1 MVINNNK
8 RNTKSS
14 WFFCTIYLSSI
25 KNLHYINPSLSISIV
40 SGTGQL
46 PNSSQ
51 EATAVKSSNNKDNTL
66 QGEASSFSTDV
77 KIKEEIIDCDELSDS
92 ELLREVEAIEMAHI
106 ASNIK
111 KEENVEFGTENMFED
126 DTSSEG
132 VIIDDMDL
140 IKDTSGLSQEQILA
154 IIRKENQDKT
164 SFVDENMPST
174 SKEDNNFQEDI
185 LKTNYSNELISNDNI
200 VVSNEEKITDLSE
213 TSKNN
218 ESKILESLYFKINKK
233 RIKSALFEKS
243 KNINSN
249 DSNKFENINTN
260 QFNKKTDENVQKTVH
275 TSDLSD
281 VPSES
286 ETIHKL
292 PCEVS
297 ILELPK
303 TTSKLVLK
311 KSSLAEEASCT
322 KALIPTQINEL
333 EDAPFMSSSDS
344 DSEFVEVPVSTGE
357 VSSLNNQGLEIQ
369 IQTTQEI
376 IHDDIFADIFAEDTT
391 SRTSVNTEKIN
402 ESTKSFQIK
411 PLSARD
417 QRSSH
422 TEMKEKVVDQSLAL
436 SSLKIP
442 DKPGRSVNNERK
454 EKVKGQS
461 LNLPSLK
468 IPDKPGKTAKNKT
481 NNIIINRQNDT
492 EKSVKDLHK
501 VKHSSHEKTTYVAD
515 LPIQTIQ
522 ANDKKPP
529 SSQVQKQIT
538 NRANNKC
545 ALVSQVQKPTSIE
558 SNSEVEVT
566 QVQQKNFSQGNRKYR
581 TSLYTKKQVNQTN
594 VQLNNNKKKTVQEI
608 FSSIF
613 NDDSEEETVDET
625 ECHSINEE
633 CFEDEELQ
641 NQTEMEKESD
651 NESNFET
658 ENFESDNK
666 RLDITP
672 SPTIQL
678 SLTNEEKPIYKQSEE
693 SFINP
698 SILETNTTNEE
709 ILCSSLSPTKEHK
722 VQLNLHKGH
731 ESQINLQKGYESQI
745 SLQKRHESQIN
756 LKKGYVSQINPQ
768 KGHQS
773 QINLYKGHESQP
785 KLQEGQ
791 LNLEGGFEDIADF
804 DDPGKT
810 NQSVDRP
817 GYESQINHQKGH
829 ESQPNLQKGQLNLE
843 EEFEDSEDFDDP
855 GQTYQSVDS
864 PGYEIQP
871 NLQEGQLN
879 IEEGFEN
886 SEDVDDP
893 GQKDQSVD
901 PPLSE
906 GIDQSEKPK
915 RILDL
920 RQLEKLQVCKVSN
933 SFLRP
938 ILI

>member
-1 MVINNNK
+1 M
-8 RNTKSS
+8 
-14 WFFCTIYLSSI
+14 
-25 KNLHYINPSLSISIV
+25 
-40 SGTGQL
+40 
-46 PNSSQ
+46 
-51 EATAVKSSNNKDNTL
+51 KSSNNKDNTL

-140 IKDTSGLSQEQILA
+140 VKDTSGLSQEQILA

-185 LKTNYSNELISNDNI
+185 LKTNYSNELIINDNI
-200 VVSNEEKITDLSE
+200 VVSTEEKITDLSK

-249 DSNKFENINTN
+249 GSNKFENINTTK
-260 QFNKKTDENVQKTVH
+260 FDKKTDENVQKTVQ
-275 TSDLSD
+275 TSDFSD

-322 KALIPTQINEL
+322 KALFPTQSNEQ
-333 EDAPFMSSSDS
+333 EDAPFMSSSES
-344 DSEFVEVPVSTGE
+344 DSEFVEVPVSPGE
-357 VSSLNNQGLEIQ
+357 VLSLNNQGLEIQ
-369 IQTTQEI
+369 IQTTQEM

-391 SRTSVNTEKIN
+391 SRTSVNTEEIN

-422 TEMKEKVVDQSLAL
+422 TEKEKVIDQTLAL

-442 DKPGRSVNNERK
+442 DKLGRSVNNERK

-468 IPDKPGKTAKNKT
+468 IPEKPGKAVKNKT
-481 NNIIINRQNDT
+481 NNVIINRQNDT
-492 EKSVKDLHK
+492 EKNVKDLHK
-501 VKHSSHEKTTYVAD
+501 VKHSSQEKTTYVAD
-515 LPIQTIQ
+515 SPIQTIQ
-522 ANDKKPP
+522 ANNKKPL

-538 NRANNKC
+538 NPANNKC

-558 SNSEVEVT
+558 SNREVEV
-566 QVQQKNFSQGNRKYR
+566 VQQKNFSQGNRKYR
-581 TSLYTKKQVNQTN
+581 QSLYTKKQVDQTN
-594 VQLNNNKKKTVQEI
+594 VQLNNNKKKTVQDI

-613 NDDSEEETVDET
+613 NDDDSEEETVDKT
-625 ECHSINEE
+625 ECHSINKE

-641 NQTEMEKESD
+641 NQSEMEKESD

-658 ENFESDNK
+658 ENFESDNN

-693 SFINP
+693 LFINP

-709 ILCSSLSPTKEHK
+709 ILCSSLSTTKEHK
-722 VQLNLHKGH
+722 VQLNLHKDH

-745 SLQKRHESQIN
+745 TLQKRHESQIN
-756 LKKGYVSQINPQ
+756 LKKGYRSQINPQ
-768 KGHQS
+768 KGHES

-785 KLQEGQ
+785 KLQGQ
-791 LNLEGGFEDIADF
+791 LNLEEGFEDIADF

-810 NQSVDRP
+810 DQSVDRP
-817 GYESQINHQKGH
+817 GYENQINLQKGH

-843 EEFEDSEDFDDP
+843 EGFADSDDFDDP
-855 GQTYQSVDS
+855 GQTYQSVDR
-864 PGYEIQP
+864 PGYESQINLQKGHEIQP

-879 IEEGFEN
+879 IEEGFED

-893 GQKDQSVD
+893 GHKDQSVD
-901 PPLSE
+901 PPVSE

-938 ILI
+938 ILT

>member
-1 MVINNNK
+1 MLHY
-8 RNTKSS
+8 
-14 WFFCTIYLSSI
+14 FYLCSI
-25 KNLHYINPSLSISIV
+25 ENLHYINPSFSISIV

-66 QGEASSFSTDV
+66 QGEASSFTTDV

-185 LKTNYSNELISNDNI
+185 LKTNYSNKLIINDNI
-200 VVSNEEKITDLSE
+200 VVSTEEKITDLSK

-218 ESKILESLYFKINKK
+218 ESKILDSLYFKINKK

-249 DSNKFENINTN
+249 DSNKFENINTVK
-260 QFNKKTDENVQKTVH
+260 FDKKTDENVQKTVQ
-275 TSDLSD
+275 TSDFSD

-322 KALIPTQINEL
+322 KALIPTQSNEQ
-333 EDAPFMSSSDS
+333 EDAPFMSSSES

-357 VSSLNNQGLEIQ
+357 VLSLNNQGLEIQ
-369 IQTTQEI
+369 IQTTQEM
-376 IHDDIFADIFAEDTT
+376 IHDDIFADIFAEGTT
-391 SRTSVNTEKIN
+391 SRTSVNTEEIN
-402 ESTKSFQIK
+402 TSTKSFQIK

-417 QRSSH
+417 QSSSH
-422 TEMKEKVVDQSLAL
+422 TEMKEKVIEQSLAL

-454 EKVKGQS
+454 EKIKGQS

-468 IPDKPGKTAKNKT
+468 ISDKLGKTAKNKT
-481 NNIIINRQNDT
+481 NNIIINRKNDT

-501 VKHSSHEKTTYVAD
+501 DKHSSQEETTYVAD

-522 ANDKKPP
+522 ANNKQSL

-538 NRANNKC
+538 NQANNKC
-545 ALVSQVQKPTSIE
+545 ALVSQLQKPTSIE
-558 SNSEVEVT
+558 SNKEVEVT
-566 QVQQKNFSQGNRKYR
+566 QVHQKNFSQGNRKYR
-581 TSLYTKKQVNQTN
+581 QSLYTKKQVDQTN
-594 VQLNNNKKKTVQEI
+594 IQLNNNKKKTVQDI

-613 NDDSEEETVDET
+613 NDDDSEEETVDET

-641 NQTEMEKESD
+641 NQTDMEKESD

-678 SLTNEEKPIYKQSEE
+678 SLTNDEKPIYKQNEKL
-693 SFINP
+693 FINP
-698 SILETNTTNEE
+698 SVLETNKE

-722 VQLNLHKGH
+722 VQLNLHKDH
-731 ESQINLQKGYESQI
+731 ESQI
-745 SLQKRHESQIN
+745 SLQKGYESQIN
-756 LKKGYVSQINPQ
+756 LKKGYGSQINPQ

-773 QINLYKGHESQP
+773 QINLYEGHESQP

-791 LNLEGGFEDIADF
+791 LNLEEGFEDIADF
-804 DDPGKT
+804 DNPGKT
-810 NQSVDRP
+810 DQSVDRP
-817 GYESQINHQKGH
+817 GYESQLNLQKGH

-843 EEFEDSEDFDDP
+843 EGFEDSDDFDDP
-855 GQTYQSVDS
+855 GQTYQSVDR
-864 PGYEIQP
+864 PGYESQLNLQKGHEIQP

-879 IEEGFEN
+879 IEEGFED

-893 GQKDQSVD
+893 GHKDQSVD
-901 PPLSE
+901 PPVSE

-938 ILI
+938 ILT

>member
-1 MVINNNK
+1 MVC
-8 RNTKSS
+8 
-14 WFFCTIYLSSI
+14 CTIYPCSI

-46 PNSSQ
+46 PNLSQ
-51 EATAVKSSNNKDNTL
+51 ETTAVKSSNNKDNTL

-185 LKTNYSNELISNDNI
+185 LKTNYSNGLIINDNI
-200 VVSNEEKITDLSE
+200 VVSTEEKITDLSK

-249 DSNKFENINTN
+249 DSNKFENINTIK
-260 QFNKKTDENVQKTVH
+260 FDKKTDENVQKTVL
-275 TSDLSD
+275 TSDFSD

-311 KSSLAEEASCT
+311 KYSLAEEASCT
-322 KALIPTQINEL
+322 KALIPTQSNEQ
-333 EDAPFMSSSDS
+333 EDAPFMSSSES

-357 VSSLNNQGLEIQ
+357 VLSLNNQGLEIQ
-369 IQTTQEI
+369 IQTTQEM

-391 SRTSVNTEKIN
+391 SRTSVNTEEIN

-422 TEMKEKVVDQSLAL
+422 TEMKERVIDQSLVL

-442 DKPGRSVNNERK
+442 DKLGRSVNNERK

-468 IPDKPGKTAKNKT
+468 IPDKLGKTAKNKT
-481 NNIIINRQNDT
+481 NSIIINRQNDT

-501 VKHSSHEKTTYVAD
+501 VKHSSQEKTTYVAD

-522 ANDKKPP
+522 ANNKKPL

-558 SNSEVEVT
+558 SNREVEV
-566 QVQQKNFSQGNRKYR
+566 VQQKNFSQGNRKYR
-581 TSLYTKKQVNQTN
+581 QSLYTKKQVDQTN
-594 VQLNNNKKKTVQEI
+594 VQLNNNKKKTVQDI

-613 NDDSEEETVDET
+613 NDDDDSEEETVDET
-625 ECHSINEE
+625 ECHSINKER
-633 CFEDEELQ
+633 FEDEELQ

-658 ENFESDNK
+658 ENIESDNN
-666 RLDITP
+666 RLYITP

-693 SFINP
+693 LFINP

-722 VQLNLHKGH
+722 IQLNLHKDH
-731 ESQINLQKGYESQI
+731 ESQINLEKGYESQI
-745 SLQKRHESQIN
+745 TLQKRHESQIN
-756 LKKGYVSQINPQ
+756 LKKCYRSQINSQ

-791 LNLEGGFEDIADF
+791 LNLEKGFEDIADFEGPGKTDQSVDRPGYESRINLQKGHESQPNLQKGQLNLEEGFEDSEDF

-817 GYESQINHQKGH
+817 GYESQINLQIGH
-829 ESQPNLQKGQLNLE
+829 EM
-843 EEFEDSEDFDDP
+843 
-855 GQTYQSVDS
+855 
-864 PGYEIQP
+864 QP

-879 IEEGFEN
+879 IEEGFED

-901 PPLSE
+901 PPVSE

-933 SFLRP
+933 SFVRP
-938 ILI
+938 IFI

>member
-1 MVINNNK
+1 M
-8 RNTKSS
+8 
-14 WFFCTIYLSSI
+14 
-25 KNLHYINPSLSISIV
+25 
-40 SGTGQL
+40 
-46 PNSSQ
+46 
-51 EATAVKSSNNKDNTL
+51 KSSNNKDNTL
-66 QGEASSFSTDV
+66 QGEASSLSTDV
-77 KIKEEIIDCDELSDS
+77 NIEEEIIDCDELSDS

-164 SFVDENMPST
+164 SFVDENKPST

-185 LKTNYSNELISNDNI
+185 LKTNYSNELIINDNI
-200 VVSNEEKITDLSE
+200 VVSTEEKITDLSK

-218 ESKILESLYFKINKK
+218 ESKILESLFFKINKK
-233 RIKSALFEKS
+233 RIKSALSEKS

-249 DSNKFENINTN
+249 DGDKFENINTIKFDK
-260 QFNKKTDENVQKTVH
+260 QTDENVQKTVQ
-275 TSDLSD
+275 TSDFSD

-322 KALIPTQINEL
+322 KALIPTRSNEQ
-333 EDAPFMSSSDS
+333 EDAPFMSSSES

-357 VSSLNNQGLEIQ
+357 VLSLNNQGLEIQ
-369 IQTTQEI
+369 IQTTQEM

-391 SRTSVNTEKIN
+391 SRKSVNTEETN

-422 TEMKEKVVDQSLAL
+422 TEMKEKVIDQSLAL

-454 EKVKGQS
+454 EKVKGQTLS
-461 LNLPSLK
+461 LPSLK

-501 VKHSSHEKTTYVAD
+501 VKHSSQEKTTYVAD

-522 ANDKKPP
+522 ANNKKPL

-545 ALVSQVQKPTSIE
+545 ALVSQAQKPTSIE
-558 SNSEVEVT
+558 SNSREVEVT

-581 TSLYTKKQVNQTN
+581 QSLYTKKQVNQTN
-594 VQLNNNKKKTVQEI
+594 VQQNNNEKKTVQDI

-613 NDDSEEETVDET
+613 NDDDSEEETVDET

-658 ENFESDNK
+658 ENFESDNN

-678 SLTNEEKPIYKQSEE
+678 SLTNEEKPIYKQSEDLL
-693 SFINP
+693 INP
-698 SILETNTTNEE
+698 SILETYTTNEE

-722 VQLNLHKGH
+722 VQLNLHKDH

-745 SLQKRHESQIN
+745 TLQKRHESQIN
-756 LKKGYVSQINPQ
+756 LKKGYGSQINPQ
-768 KGHQS
+768 KGYQS
-773 QINLYKGHESQP
+773 QINIYKGHKSQP

-791 LNLEGGFEDIADF
+791 LNLEEGFEDIADF
-804 DDPGKT
+804 DKPGKT
-810 NQSVDRP
+810 DQSVDRPGYVSQINLQKGHESQSNLQKGQLNLEEGFEESEDFDDPGQTYPSVDRP
-817 GYESQINHQKGH
+817 GYESQIKLQKGH
-829 ESQPNLQKGQLNLE
+829 
-843 EEFEDSEDFDDP
+843 
-855 GQTYQSVDS
+855 
-864 PGYEIQP
+864 EIQP

-879 IEEGFEN
+879 IEEGFED

-893 GQKDQSVD
+893 GHKDQSVD
-901 PPLSE
+901 PPVSE

-920 RQLEKLQVCKVSN
+920 RQLEKLQVCNVSN